1 MAIISIYSASYC
13 EGKEITE
20 KLKAKTGYEL
30 IGEKLIKTTAE
41 SFNIPENKLVKTL
54 NGQVSFLNNVTHER
68 EKNIACLRSTLAE
81 LVQNDNVI
89 YHGPAAHLLPKDI
102 SHILRIGI
110 VANHEY
116 RVKECTKLEGINQ
129 TKAEKIIEKDD
140 EIQFKWTQYL
150 YGKSPW
156 HESLYDILIP
166 IHSSS
171 VEQAVSLIIENS
183 RKQALAPTPDS
194 QKALN
199 NFILAS
205 RVNIPLVEN
214 GYDLDVTADDGN
226 ITISLKTYVMRFE
239 HMKEKIT
246 KIVELVPGI
255 KNIEVTM
262 GPDVQYPDRYDELG
276 SPPRFLLVDDEKEF
290 VQTLSDRLQT
300 RDLDSV
306 IAYDGEEALSYIEK
320 DEPDVMVLDLKMPGV
335 NGMDVLRKVKKERPH
350 VEVIILTG
358 HGSEKDKATAL
369 ELGAFAYLEK
379 PVDIEVL
386 SKTMKEAYNKINRLR
401 GEKKPAKK

>member
-1 MAIISIYSASYC
+1 MAITSVHSASYC
-13 EGKEITE
+13 KENEITS

-30 IGEKLIKTTAE
+30 IDEKLVKTTATN
-41 SFNIPENKLVKTL
+41 FNIPENKLVKTL
-54 NGQVSFLNNVTHER
+54 NGQVSFLNNMTHER

-81 LVQNDNVI
+81 LIKSDNVI
-89 YHGPAAHLLPKDI
+89 YHGPATHLLPKDI
-102 SHILRIGI
+102 SHILKIGI

-116 RVKECTKLEGINQ
+116 RVKECINLRG
-129 TKAEKIIEKDD
+129 TNNAKAEKIIEKDD

-150 YGKSPW
+150 FGKSPW
-156 HESLYDILIP
+156 DENLYDILIP
-166 IHSSS
+166 MHSSS
-171 VEQAVSLIIENS
+171 VDKAVSLIIENS
-183 RKQALAPTPDS
+183 QKPALATTPES
-194 QKALN
+194 RKALN

-205 RVNIPLVEN
+205 RINIPLVEN
-214 GYDLDVTADDGN
+214 GYDVFVNAADGN
-226 ITISLKTYVMRFE
+226 IKISLKTYVMRFE

-246 KIVELVPGI
+246 KIVELVPGV
-255 KNIEVTM
+255 KDIEVEM
-262 GPDVQYPDRYDELG
+262 GPDVRYPSRYDQLG

-358 HGSEKDKATAL
+358 HGSEKDKAMAL

-386 SKTMKEAYNKINRLR
+386 SKTMKEAYNKINKLK
-401 GEKKPAKK
+401 EEIKSTKK